1 MEQLTHVRQHLI
13 DPAACIRCNTC
24 LESCPV
30 TAISFDGSNYL
41 VDAGVCDGC
50 GNCKPDCPT
59 GAIESYRVVPDDQLY
74 TLDDQ
79 ASWEELPEQAELD
92 EEALQA
98 AGATDAQEA
107 HVAQAPRT
115 ATKAATMLYPPTR
128 PARATVSSTLRVT
141 TPEADNDIRHIVLDF
156 GDQPHGLIEGQT
168 IGIVPPGVDANGKP
182 HLLRNYSVASVRDG
196 ETPGA
201 NDVALT
207 VKRVIDSYDG
217 KPYRGVASNLVCD
230 AQVGD
235 TLQCVG
241 PFGNAFLLP
250 LHREARLLMIAVG
263 TGIAPFRSFVQYRQ
277 RHPHNAPGAM
287 TLLYGGRAPDEMAY
301 HDELAALPAE
311 VADVRFAYSRVA
323 GQAKTYVDDLLRQNA
338 PAFAALLDDAE
349 GHLYICGLRAM
360 EDGVMAALQQICAE
374 QGKDWD
380 AIRKSMQASG
390 RLHVETY

>member
-1 MEQLTHVRQHLI
+1 MEQLIHVRQHLI

-41 VDAGVCDGC
+41 VDAATCDGC

-74 TLDDQ
+74 SLADQ
-79 ASWEELPEQAELD
+79 ASWEELPEQAELED
-92 EEALQA
+92 GALEA
-98 AGATDAQEA
+98 AGATDTQEA

-115 ATKAATMLYPPTR
+115 ATKAATMLFPPTR
-128 PARATVSSTLRVT
+128 PVQATVRSNVRVT
-141 TPEADNDIRHIVLDF
+141 TPEAENDIRHLVLDF
-156 GDQPHGLIEGQT
+156 GDRPHGLIEGQT
-168 IGIVPPGVDANGKP
+168 IGIVPAGVDADGQP
-182 HLLRNYSVASVRDG
+182 HRLRNYSVASVRDG

-207 VKRVIDSYDG
+207 VKRVVDTYAG
-217 KPYRGVASNLVCD
+217 QPYRGVASNYVCD

-235 TLQCVG
+235 AMQCVG
-241 PFGNAFLLP
+241 PFGNSFLLP
-250 LHREARLLMIAVG
+250 LHGAARLLMIAVG
-263 TGIAPFRSFVQYRQ
+263 TGIAPFRSFIQYRQ
-277 RHPHNAPGAM
+277 RHPRNAPGGM
-287 TLLYGGRAPDEMAY
+287 TLLYGGRAPEEMAY
-301 HDELAALPAE
+301 HDELAALPAA

-323 GQAKTYVDDLLRQNA
+323 GQPKTYVDDLLRRNA
-338 PAFAALLDDAE
+338 EAFATLLADPE

-360 EDGVMAALQQICAE
+360 EDGVMAALREICAQQGQDWE
-374 QGKDWD
+374 Q
-380 AIRKSMQASG
+380 IRKQMQAAG